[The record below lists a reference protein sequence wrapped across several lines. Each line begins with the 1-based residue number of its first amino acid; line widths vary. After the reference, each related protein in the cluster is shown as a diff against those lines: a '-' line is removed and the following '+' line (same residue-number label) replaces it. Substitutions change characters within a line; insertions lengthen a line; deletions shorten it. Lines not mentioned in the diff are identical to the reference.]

1 MIRLTAMTTL
11 KIILFLIGFIGIES
25 TFISVHGSI
34 TCCEK
39 PQISCNYPS
48 SATVTINEWPHR
60 ILISS
65 DYTSD
70 SSYQISWNHNEY
82 FIDPFIEIK
91 VECSFGD
98 AIVKEKL
105 PIFGGIIQKDFEIT
119 NSEY

>member
-1 MIRLTAMTTL
+1 MIS
-11 KIILFLIGFIGIES
+11 KIILCLFIFGFIGAKS
-25 TFISVHGSI
+25 TFVSVHGSI

-39 PQISCNYPS
+39 PAISCYYPS
-48 SATVTINEWPHR
+48 AATVTLNEWPRR

-65 DYTSD
+65 DFASD

-91 VECSFGD
+91 VECPFGD

-105 PIFGGIIQKDFEIT
+105 PIFGGIIEKDFEIT